1 MQLDEVRRRAAWFLP
16 PAHNCRVTFR
26 ILESTPMD
34 RIDRARLEQ
43 NQNQVD
49 ANWITE
55 RIALGG
61 WVETAEKMQDVAN
74 SGITHILNMA
84 WEFDET
90 ALAARYR
97 IKVLLN
103 NVDDDFAP
111 KSPEVLERGLK
122 FALAALKQPDAKLL
136 IHCVA
141 GRHRGPMMTLAVLC
155 ALGWPMEEAMR
166 HISERRPIVD
176 WAPVYVESVS
186 NFLQQYLPEVPLGGT
201 AGRPPA
207 DQPQ

>member
-1 MQLDEVRRRAAWFLP
+1 
-16 PAHNCRVTFR
+16 
-26 ILESTPMD
+26 MD
-34 RIDRARLEQ
+34 RIDRARAEQ

-61 WVETAEKMQDVAN
+61 WVETAEKMRDVAH

-103 NVDDDFAP
+103 KVDDDFAP
-111 KSPEVLERGLK
+111 KSPEVLERGLE
-122 FALAALKQPDAKLL
+122 FALAALSQPDAKLL

-141 GRHRGPMMTLAVLC
+141 GRHRGPMMALVVLC
-155 ALGWPMEEAMR
+155 ALGWSMEAAMR
-166 HISERRPIVD
+166 HISERRPAVD

-186 NFLQQYLPEVPLGGT
+186 NFLRQYLPEET
-201 AGRPPA
+201 AGRPSA